1 MKNGASM
8 RILVTGVGGQVG
20 AAVMAALDGTGGC
33 HEVLGVTHADLDL
46 ADRDQVSRCVAEF
59 RPDAI
64 VNPAA
69 LTNVDASETDPDR
82 AYAVNALGPRHLA
95 LAANSCGAHLV
106 HVSTDYVFD
115 GRSLRPYT
123 EWDAT
128 DPISEYGR
136 SKLGGEHEV
145 QRHATSW
152 AIARTA
158 WVFGRRGHDFVQLV
172 LDAAAGA
179 DYGFVDD
186 QTGSPTYAPD
196 LAEVLVQLAA
206 ERIPG
211 LFHAVNDESCSRYR
225 MARDVAELAGHDPAR
240 LKVVTTADLGRPA
253 PRPEYTV
260 LANLALPAAGIPR
273 LRSYRDALADYVGAD
288 HGSTS

>member
-1 MKNGASM
+1 MKV
-8 RILVTGVGGQVG
+8 LVTGVSGQVG
-20 AAVMAALDGTGGC
+20 AAVMASFARDRAD

-46 ADRDQVSRCVAEF
+46 ADREQVEQCIAGF
-59 RPDAI
+59 GPDTI

-69 LTNVDASETDPDR
+69 LTNVDGSETDPDR
-82 AYAVNALGPRHLA
+82 AYAVNALGPRFLS
-95 LAANSCGAHLV
+95 LAAARRGAHLV

-115 GRSLRPYT
+115 GRSRRPYT

-136 SKLGGEHEV
+136 SKLGGEVEV
-145 QRHATSW
+145 QRHAPSW
-152 AIARTA
+152 AIVRTA
-158 WVFGRRGHDFVQLV
+158 WVFGRRGSDFVQLA
-172 LDAAAGA
+172 LDADAGA

-196 LAEVLVQLAA
+196 LAEVLVRIAC

-211 LFHAVNDESCSRYR
+211 LFHAVNEQSCTRYE
-225 MARDVAELAGHDPAR
+225 MARDVVELVGGDPGR

-253 PRPEYTV
+253 PRPAYTV
-260 LANLALPAAGIPR
+260 LANRALPAAGIAP
-273 LRSYRDALADYVGAD
+273 LRHYRDALADYLAARDGA
-288 HGSTS
+288 TP